1 MIGQPPKRCSLH
13 ELGCRLAQP
22 AGDQEENNSQR
33 EFRKAEQ
40 YNLPWKGLQMAQITD
55 SHSLFVLIGGLGLC
69 PPLLVLDR
77 RSRILTISWRIYYG
91 LEDMPSPE
99 EELPTSGRLEI
110 VSVTEDEL
118 PVVDIAFSYFRFFLT
133 KTKVDPV
140 ENRSED
146 RENDESPKCHLLIP
160 VKYVILILCLILAIA
175 LSVATGLIVHYTC
188 PGKIRCQSSTKC
200 IEKTK
205 RCDGVFDC
213 PEGDDEYRCVRLS
226 GRNSVLQAHTDGVWR
241 TVCSDDWRAVY
252 GNFTCKQLGFSSYVS
267 SANLPLGAV
276 EEPFKRYFVSVSR
289 SLYSGFITSLQSV
302 VSPREFCSSGNV
314 TTLKC
319 ILCGSRPSY
328 RPSSRIVGGNA
339 SADGQWPW
347 QASLSFQGIHL
358 CGGSLITSQ
367 WIVTAAHC
375 VYDLYFPESWT
386 VQVGLVN
393 QRQDSQNPPVPV
405 EKIIYHSK
413 YKSSSM
419 TNDIALIKLAY
430 PFIFTGLIQPI
441 CLPNYGED
449 FPEGKICW
457 ISGWGA
463 TEEGGDTSQ
472 TMDYAGVP
480 LISNRVCNTKYI
492 YGGVI
497 KSSMVCA
504 GFLEGGVDTCQG
516 DSGGPLAC
524 EDRKVWKLMGT
535 TSWGVGCALRY
546 KPGVYT
552 RISSFLDWIHV
563 QMEREERKKNW
574 FFQNVSSFQ

>member
-1 MIGQPPKRCSLH
+1 MST
-13 ELGCRLAQP
+13 E
-22 AGDQEENNSQR
+22 
-33 EFRKAEQ
+33 KA
-40 YNLPWKGLQMAQITD
+40 
-55 SHSLFVLIGGLGLC
+55 
-69 PPLLVLDR
+69 
-77 RSRILTISWRIYYG
+77 
-91 LEDMPSPE
+91 PE
-99 EELPTSGRLEI
+99 EAPSSGSLEV
-110 VSVTEDEL
+110 VSVSEEEL

-133 KTKVDPV
+133 KTKVDPG
-140 ENRSED
+140 ENKSE
-146 RENDESPKCHLLIP
+146 NQESDGSSKCHPIIPMKYLIIILL
-160 VKYVILILCLILAIA
+160 VVLAIV
-175 LSVATGLIVHYTC
+175 LVIATGLIVHYTC
-188 PGKIRCQSSTKC
+188 PGKIRCQSSSKC
-200 IEKTK
+200 ILKSK
-205 RCDGVFDC
+205 RCDGVYDC
-213 PEGDDEYRCVRLS
+213 PDGDDELRCVRLS
-226 GRNSVLQAHTDGVWR
+226 GRNGVLQAYAAGSWR
-241 TVCSDDWRAVY
+241 TVCADGWKSLY
-252 GNFTCKQLGFSSYVS
+252 GNLTCKQLGFASFVS
-267 SANLPLGAV
+267 TGSVPVTAV
-276 EEPFKRYFVSVSR
+276 EEQFRREFVSIAKSSNPDMR
-289 SLYSGFITSLQSV
+289 ETLIQQIIQGQ
-302 VSPREFCSSGNV
+302 EFCSSGNV
-314 TTLKC
+314 TTVKC
-319 ILCGSRPSY
+319 VVCGNRPSY
-328 RPSSRIVGGNA
+328 SSSTRIVGGNI

-347 QASLSFQGIHL
+347 QASLTFQGIHL
-358 CGGSLITSQ
+358 CGGSLISNR

-375 VYDLYFPESWT
+375 VYDLYFPESWS

-393 QRQDSQNPPVPV
+393 QPLDLPTNSVLV

-419 TNDIALIKLAY
+419 SNDIALLKLAA
-430 PFIFTGLIQPI
+430 PFTFSGLIQPI

-497 KSSMVCA
+497 KPSMLCA

-552 RISSFLDWIHV
+552 RITSFLDWIHM
-563 QMEREERKKNW
+563 QMEREERRMN
-574 FFQNVSSFQ
+574 